1 MGTNNLSRGDIK
13 KQLANII
20 TEGQINL
27 AKWIITLST
36 GSIVFSVRLIKP
48 ETGIW
53 WKGELVFGLGLLV
66 ISIVL
71 GVRYVRRSLDSLAFQ
86 LNLIMLE
93 DQLTSIRNLDPETKV
108 IINGKE
114 AKVKDAIGIANDII
128 VHDDKSND
136 IAHKEARGCYLWHQR
151 LFYFGIILIAFLGLL
166 NI

>member
-36 GSIVFSVRLIKP
+36 GSIVFSVQLIKP
-48 ETGIW
+48 GTGIW
-53 WKGELVFGLGLLV
+53 WKAEIVFALGLLV
-66 ISIVL
+66 ISIIL

-86 LNLIMLE
+86 LNLIMIE
-93 DQLTSIRNLDPETKV
+93 DELASIRNLDPETKV
-108 IINGKE
+108 VINGKE
-114 AKVKDAIGIANDII
+114 AKAKDAIVIANGII
-128 VHDDKSND
+128 VQDDKSNE
-136 IAHKEARGCYLWHQR
+136 IAHKEAKGCYLWHQR
-151 LFYFGIILIAFLGLL
+151 LFYFGIILIALFGLL